1 MGNIDTLI
9 DEFEN
14 ALKVVVELSPYS
26 FCFNFVENLTLRLIL
41 YMEDSLKTITNLCQ
55 IARKRVVVIKYSI
68 DKLNRL
74 PVYVDCL
81 VETLYLNPRWINS

>member
-14 ALKVVVELSPYS
+14 ALKVVVEFSPYS

-41 YMEDSLKTITNLCQ
+41 YM
-55 IARKRVVVIKYSI
+55 
-68 DKLNRL
+68 
-74 PVYVDCL
+74 
-81 VETLYLNPRWINS
+81 